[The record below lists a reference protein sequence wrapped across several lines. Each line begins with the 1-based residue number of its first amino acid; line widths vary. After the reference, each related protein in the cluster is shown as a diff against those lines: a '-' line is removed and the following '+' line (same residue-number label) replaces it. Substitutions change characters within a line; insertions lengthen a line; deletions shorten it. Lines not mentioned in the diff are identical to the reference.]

1 MSKFSFS
8 FTNTI
13 EEARDVLIKP
23 TFYFKNLSKTPEE
36 SLISLYLR
44 CLVYMGF
51 LYIVAVLGMTLFTP
65 KEFLN
70 PPLTLLF
77 LEMPLAYLISS
88 IIVFPILGF
97 IYMFFSWICGGNTNW
112 KKNFRASTAIFS
124 TFWAALF
131 FQSFGGYVHLYL
143 GLGIGIVFTAYIP
156 FLFYL
161 ALTCYLQAPIKR
173 TAAIL
178 SGFVLILLYL
188 QYSKMDLYVKNHK
201 VIEGINSYK
210 PIIKEEQSQIEPET
224 EAVEG
229 IIQKAMEKA
238 KNTKE

>member
-1 MSKFSFS
+1 MPKFSFS

-23 TFYFKNLSKTPEE
+23 ASYFKNLSKTPEE

-51 LYIVAVLGMTLFTP
+51 LYVVAVIGMTLFAP
-65 KEFLN
+65 KGFLN

-77 LEMPLAYLISS
+77 LEMPTAYLISS

-97 IYMFFSWICGGNTNW
+97 IYMFFSWICGGNTDW

-131 FQSFGGYVHLYL
+131 FQSFGGYVHFYL

-161 ALTCYLQAPIKR
+161 ALTSYLQAPIKR
-173 TAAIL
+173 TVVVL
-178 SGFVLILLYL
+178 SGFALVLLYL
-188 QYSKMDLYVKNHK
+188 QYSKMDSYIKDHK
-201 VIEGINSYK
+201 IREDINFHK
-210 PIIKEEQSQIEPET
+210 PLTKEEKPQIKP
-224 EAVEG
+224 EAVEK
-229 IIQKAMEKA
+229 IIREAMEKA
-238 KNTKE
+238 KTTKE